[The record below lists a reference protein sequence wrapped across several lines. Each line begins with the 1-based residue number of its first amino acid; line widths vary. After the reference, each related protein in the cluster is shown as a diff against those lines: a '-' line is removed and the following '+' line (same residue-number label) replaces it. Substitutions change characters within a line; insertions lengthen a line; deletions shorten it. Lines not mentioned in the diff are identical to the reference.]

1 MEETAHTDL
10 TPTHSVALNPAF
22 PHTNVSTLITQFK
35 ATNFISALSTYIRRQ
50 IPPPALPVLPNLV
63 DRFDVYK
70 QIRILQPSKPAAGF
84 SNSVDRLRATPLV
97 PEKGR
102 SKAVPAH
109 FDMVLVHVADSES
122 DANVNQHTKGT
133 CLEGIVVHYFLLR
146 AWYLT
151 RITQ

>member
-35 ATNFISALSTYIRRQ
+35 ATNFISALSTYIRRL

-84 SNSVDRLRATPLV
+84 SSSVDRLRATAHQQILDLLWQ
-97 PEKGR
+97 
-102 SKAVPAH
+102 SAAVLH
-109 FDMVLVHVADSES
+109 RHCS
-122 DANVNQHTKGT
+122 DP
-133 CLEGIVVHYFLLR
+133 
-146 AWYLT
+146 
-151 RITQ
+151 